1 MQQHKAQNQR
11 ILKIKRYQSC
21 DCLIFLDSMCF
32 YMPLNSFFLMVLQT
46 QSFYQNAKL
55 SLKLELPEILDGS

>member
-1 MQQHKAQNQR
+1 MQQHKTQNQR

-21 DCLIFLDSMCF
+21 DRLIFLGSMCF
-32 YMPLNSFFLMVLQT
+32 YMPFNSFFLMVLQT
-46 QSFYQNAKL
+46 QSFHQNAKL